1 MAAHARGVGG
11 VVAMKL
17 FPETW
22 TRETWSR
29 AAVSTLP
36 GLDIGDQHMTSPAT
50 THHADYVGQGMWTVD
65 WLPGR
70 QFDARAAKTAM
81 FIAIA
86 PGWPEVERW
95 APVLGLTSVEAR
107 GLVAGVA

>member
-1 MAAHARGVGG
+1 
-11 VVAMKL
+11 MKL
-17 FPETW
+17 LTDTW

-36 GLDIGDQHMTSPAT
+36 GLDISGRHMTSPAT
-50 THHADYVGQGMWTVD
+50 AHHADYVGDGKWVVD

-70 QFDARAAKTAM
+70 QFDAKAAKTAM

-95 APVLGLTSVEAR
+95 APVLGLTPAEAR
-107 GLVAGVA
+107 AFVAEVA

>member
-1 MAAHARGVGG
+1 MRTSSV
-11 VVAMKL
+11 
-17 FPETW
+17 W

-36 GLDIGDQHMTSPAT
+36 GLDSDGRHLTSPAT
-50 THHADYVGQGMWTVD
+50 AHHADYVGDGKWVVD

-70 QFDARAAKTAM
+70 QFDVKAAKAAM

-95 APVLGLTSVEAR
+95 APVLGLTAAEAR
-107 GLVAGVA
+107 AFVAEVA